1 VGDPASGDSDDDGV
15 CDSDDLC
22 PGENDLI
29 DVDDNQVADCTENLL
44 VNSELDSDVSSWEAG
59 SQATLAW
66 NDLDA
71 DGDPNSG
78 SAAVTNIAA
87 QEGFVRSAGQC
98 VETGEGDY
106 VAATRYYI
114 PPGQGPARAR
124 INMTF
129 HSNTTCI
136 GGAGNFLGNS
146 TSTSEETT
154 GSWGTILHPFSTV
167 SGTQSIKFLLN
178 AQTLDASPALTVQ
191 YDNPLL
197 HCQSNPMT
205 MIRPYTG
212 GGGSWYGGDDRAAS
226 TPRLVG
232 AGIQVPVTETFLAER
247 FALYV
252 IRRFD
257 YDDASTGTGHAVT
270 LVAQLRDA
278 SGNILEVVTTDLPAT
293 FAGGWAYWDF
303 STVLRAGETY
313 NFTTYVQ
320 DGFSI
325 DLRSSVG
332 YGDTNL
338 YPTVDRL
345 MCSVGHD
352 AMGQP
357 LVDIDAW
364 DCWGVG
370 DLPISFALEG
380 VGVCD

>member
-1 VGDPASGDSDDDGV
+1 VGDPASGDSDDEGV
-15 CDSDDLC
+15 CDWDDVC

-44 VNSELDSDVSSWEAG
+44 VNSELDSDVSSWVAG
-59 SQATLAW
+59 TQATLSW
-66 NDLDA
+66 DGLDA

-78 SAAVTNIAA
+78 SAAVTNIAG
-87 QEGFVRSAGQC
+87 QQDFVRSAGQC
-98 VETGEGDY
+98 VETGEGNY
-106 VAATRYYI
+106 VAATRYFI
-114 PPGQGPARAR
+114 PPGQGPGRAR

-129 HSNTTCI
+129 HSNNTCI

-146 TSTSEETT
+146 NSTFEATT

-167 SGTQSIKFLLN
+167 SGTQSINFLLS

-197 HCQSNPMT
+197 RCQSNPVTMT
-205 MIRPYTG
+205 RPYTG

-232 AGIQVPVTETFLAER
+232 TGAQVPVTETFLAER
-247 FALYV
+247 FGLYMV
-252 IRRFD
+252 RRFD
-257 YDDASTGTGHAVT
+257 FDDASTGTGHAVT
-270 LVAQLRDA
+270 LLAQLRDA
-278 SGNILEVVTTDLPAT
+278 SGSILEVATTDLPAT

-303 STVLRAGETY
+303 STVLQAGETY

-320 DGFSI
+320 DGFSSG
-325 DLRSSVG
+325 LRSSVG
-332 YGDTNL
+332 YGDANL
-338 YPTVDRL
+338 YPAADRL
-345 MCSVGHD
+345 VCTVGHD

-357 LVDIDAW
+357 LVDIDDW
-364 DCWGVG
+364 GCWGVG

-380 VGVCD
+380 VSVCE